1 MVKKHLLFRKYDKGC
16 YREVMFQILST
27 LKKCGENKIPEIIKL
42 FGFGGKK
49 GQKSMISF
57 HDAYAVPET
66 VVTNIRYN
74 IAINKLTQSA
84 KNTTLNDLEVV
95 EQGIFKAGF
104 RLINFDD
111 ELEWILNALKE
122 VDTGLIRFGG
132 RRSCGFGKM
141 RIGDFC
147 LKISEGYNADLSIKN
162 EQEFTSF
169 ESALKYVEGSENLK
183 NYAPNYDFVSFG
195 QSQIYIGDY
204 SGKKPKKN
212 IKGHIDI
219 TIICLDNVYI
229 GSGFFSSRNKSIC
242 NEPIKFRNDCII
254 PGSSF
259 KGALRNIA
267 SAVSEAC
274 LPKFKKKE
282 DKKPNNNECNDKQRC
297 IVCDMFGTVNYASRL
312 IIPDFKAEK
321 QILKF

>member
-1 MVKKHLLFRKYDKGC
+1 MNLL
-16 YREVMFQILST
+16 LSMW
-27 LKKCGENKIPEIIKL
+27 K
-42 FGFGGKK
+42 
-49 GQKSMISF
+49 
-57 HDAYAVPET
+57 
-66 VVTNIRYN
+66 
-74 IAINKLTQSA
+74 
-84 KNTTLNDLEVV
+84 
-95 EQGIFKAGF
+95 
-104 RLINFDD
+104 
-111 ELEWILNALKE
+111 
-122 VDTGLIRFGG
+122 
-132 RRSCGFGKM
+132 
-141 RIGDFC
+141 
-147 LKISEGYNADLSIKN
+147 
-162 EQEFTSF
+162 
-169 ESALKYVEGSENLK
+169 GSENLK

-321 QILKF
+321 ADTEILELNVQYGPNPKNKKYKNEDGLSKGYKFYKTYCEKYNDDKKIEVNTVKKGSKFTGRIYFSNISKEQLSLLLFSMGIDGSFNMKIGGFKNQGLGRIKIEVLDSKIEVISSENKVTASEDITNKSPLELAQEYPNNTQSRKRQIEELKKILKP